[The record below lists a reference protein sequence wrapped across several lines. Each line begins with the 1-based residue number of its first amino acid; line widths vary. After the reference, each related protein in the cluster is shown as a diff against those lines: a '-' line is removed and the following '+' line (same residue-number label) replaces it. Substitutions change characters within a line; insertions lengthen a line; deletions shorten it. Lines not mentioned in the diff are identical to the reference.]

1 VIARK
6 GLSRSLFSA
15 TKRWFGSGSKPGT
28 TALSPQSSP
37 LTQRSVA
44 PIIFHKS
51 LLTNI
56 IFSYTADS
64 AERGL
69 RRLGDL
75 SFLLGLPQLSFPAYH
90 ALKRD
95 LAADQAWLM
104 LAGALEMAALSAFL
118 LVDQPPTSP
127 KRAQEYMEESINTY
141 LNLCKYVVCSFMS
154 VRLI

>member
-1 VIARK
+1 
-6 GLSRSLFSA
+6 LFSA

-37 LTQRSVA
+37 VTQRSVA
-44 PIIFHKS
+44 PIIYV
-51 LLTNI
+51 

-141 LNLCKYVVCSFMS
+141 LNLCKYGFCSFMCDS
-154 VRLI
+154 LI

>member
-1 VIARK
+1 VHRGK
-6 GLSRSLFSA
+6 NTSLIFL
-15 TKRWFGSGSKPGT
+15 RLIINF
-28 TALSPQSSP
+28 
-37 LTQRSVA
+37 
-44 PIIFHKS
+44 IIFTS
-51 LLTNI
+51 
-56 IFSYTADS
+56 SYTADS

-118 LVDQPPTSP
+118 LIDQPPTSP
-127 KRAQEYMEESINTY
+127 KRAQEYMEEAINTY
-141 LNLCKYVVCSFMS
+141 LNYCK
-154 VRLI
+154 

>member
-1 VIARK
+1 M
-6 GLSRSLFSA
+6 
-15 TKRWFGSGSKPGT
+15 
-28 TALSPQSSP
+28 
-37 LTQRSVA
+37 
-44 PIIFHKS
+44 
-51 LLTNI
+51 
-56 IFSYTADS
+56 FSYTVDS

-141 LNLCKYVVCSFMS
+141 LNLCKYGFFQNSC
-154 VRLI
+154 LQKIQIK